1 MSTPKNSEQILNK
14 HGILTAQAMEKFER
28 LGNSV
33 SCECPAHLVQL
44 LRSVKEF
51 TEYQENCIKE
61 KPSDEL
67 VHNWLKSTSLNLE
80 HLLSG
85 TIISLARME
94 GFIDEKNQII
104 DD

>member
-1 MSTPKNSEQILNK
+1 MSDPKNIQSILDAQ
-14 HGILTAQAMEKFER
+14 GILTNEAMEKFEK

-51 TEYQENCIKE
+51 TEYQENCIRE

-85 TIISLARME
+85 TIMSLVRME
-94 GFIDEKNQII
+94 GLIDEKNQIV
-104 DD
+104 D